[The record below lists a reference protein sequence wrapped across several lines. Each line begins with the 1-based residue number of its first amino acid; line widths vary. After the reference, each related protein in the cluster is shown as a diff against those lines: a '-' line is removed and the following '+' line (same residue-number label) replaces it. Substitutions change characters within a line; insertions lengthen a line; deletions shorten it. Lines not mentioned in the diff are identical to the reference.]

1 MAKNTIIAD
10 SFSNVYKSVCF
21 YSIYGILANESEKK
35 KTVKIKSC
43 KMYTEKRKKKTTI
56 KPEAALLYFLDGR
69 GV

>member
-35 KTVKIKSC
+35 KQLKSKVVKCTLRKG
-43 KMYTEKRKKKTTI
+43 KKKTTI